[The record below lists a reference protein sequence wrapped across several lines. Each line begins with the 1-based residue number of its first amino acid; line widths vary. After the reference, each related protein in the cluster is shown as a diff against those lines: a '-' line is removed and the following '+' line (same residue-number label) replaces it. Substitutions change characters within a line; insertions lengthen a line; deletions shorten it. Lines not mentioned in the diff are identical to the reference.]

1 MKKLLLALIAL
12 VALSTAGY
20 ATDVVYKFK
29 PGTDGYSSYGL
40 PEYKDGNAD
49 YVTNGSKAVNGAVTI
64 TLNGS
69 AAEAWRMWSDGLRA
83 YGKILTKQ
91 PTFTVSVDGGTI
103 TKITWNTKSKNAFAL
118 AEGTTGTLDATT
130 TTPTWT
136 GSANSVTI
144 DYKLNSN
151 GMAIETMTVTY
162 EGSGKDA
169 AGLKFP
175 QAAYTANLGEAFT
188 APTLSRD
195 TDAKPVYTSSKPE
208 IATVD
213 AATGAVT
220 LVAAGETTITAETA
234 ETEDFNAGKASYT
247 LTVID
252 PNVPGI
258 SLDNPM
264 TVAQA
269 LAACADKPKNVYVTG
284 IVKEVTTEYSTQYK
298 NVTFTIVDS
307 ETDTEYLECYR
318 AVWDSSVTASADNNP
333 EVGATVIMYGNL
345 TVYSSKKQMDAKGK
359 IVKYVPLATPGAGL
373 SFPQKSYTINLGETF
388 TAPELTKATTAD
400 PVYTSS
406 IPAVAEVDATTGA
419 ITVKTYG
426 TTVITAAT
434 AATATHLAG
443 KASYTLE
450 VLNPAITLDAPL
462 TVAQA
467 LAVCENDPHKVYVA
481 GYVIAINTPF
491 DSSYSNV
498 SFTIADTKD
507 GQDVLLCYRTKWD
520 SSVTIPTED
529 KNPEVGAFVT
539 VSGNLKVYSGTKE
552 FDAGNLIVKYTGPSA
567 VSDITADDSNAPVE
581 YYNLQGVRVDSP
593 ANGLYIRRQGN
604 TVTKVLVR

>member
-20 ATDVVYKFK
+20 AADVVYNFK
-29 PGTDGYSSYGL
+29 PGTDGYSAYGL
-40 PEYKDGNAD
+40 PEYKDNNAD
-49 YVTNGSKAVNGAVTI
+49 YVTNGSKAVNGAVTL

-69 AAEAWRMWSDGLRA
+69 AADAWRLWSDGLRA
-83 YGKILTKQ
+83 YGKIAAKK

-103 TKITWNTKSKNAFAL
+103 TKITWTTKSKNAFAL
-118 AEGTTGTLDATT
+118 TEGAAGTLNATT

-136 GSANSVTI
+136 GSANSVAI
-144 DYKLNSN
+144 DYKLSSN

-162 EGSGKDA
+162 EGNGKDA

-175 QAAYTANLGEAFT
+175 QEAYTANLGEAFT
-188 APTLSRD
+188 APALSRD
-195 TDAKPVYTSSKPE
+195 TDAQPVYSSSNTE
-208 IATVD
+208 VATVD

-234 ETEDFNAGKASYT
+234 ETEDFSAGKASYK

-252 PNVPGI
+252 PNIPGI
-258 SLDNPM
+258 SINNPM

-269 LAACADKPKNVYVTG
+269 LAACADKPKNVYVKG
-284 IVKEVTTEYSTQYK
+284 LVKEVTTEYSTQYK

-307 ETDTEYLECYR
+307 ETDTEFLECFR
-318 AVWDSSVTASADNNP
+318 AVWGTGVTASADNNP

-345 TVYSSKKQMDAKGK
+345 IVFNNKKQMDAKGQ
-359 IVKYVPLATPGAGL
+359 IVKYEPLATPGAGL
-373 SFPQKSYTINLGETF
+373 SFPQKTYTINLGETF
-388 TAPELTKATTAD
+388 TAPELTKATTAA

-406 IPAVAEVDATTGA
+406 IPAVAEVDAVTGA
-419 ITVKTYG
+419 VTVKTYG

-434 AATATHLAG
+434 EATATHLAG

-450 VLNPAITLDAPL
+450 VHNPAITLDAPM

-467 LAVCENDPHKVYVA
+467 LAVCENNPHKVFVA
-481 GYVIAINTPF
+481 GYVIAIDTPF

-498 SFTIADTKD
+498 SFTIADAKD
-507 GQDVLLCYRTKWD
+507 GKDVLLCYRTKWG
-520 SSVTIPTED
+520 SGVTIPTED

-539 VSGNLKVYSGTKE
+539 VSGNLKVHGETKE
-552 FDAGNLIVKYTGPSA
+552 FEAGNLIVKYKGPSA

-581 YYNLQGVRVDSP
+581 YYNLQGVRVDNP